1 MSNDSSRPTLDQYQ
15 IDVSQEALD
24 DLKERLVKTRFFDDL
39 DNGEEYY
46 GISTAYLKPL
56 VEYWADG
63 FDWRAQEKRLNTYNQ
78 HRIEIDGTPVHF
90 VHVRGK
96 GPDPTPL
103 ILNHGWPWPGEF
115 SYGLIGPLTDP
126 AAHGGD
132 PSLSFD
138 VIVPDL
144 PGFGF
149 STPVGRGDLNYWK
162 IADILHELMT
172 DVLGYDK
179 YAVAGSDYGAL
190 VTSQLGHKYADH
202 VIGIHLGHDMPP
214 GQFANERYW
223 DLTDG
228 ARIPADASPEL
239 RADLVNFVDTYVS
252 HVAAHMLDASTLT
265 HGLNDSPI
273 GMLAWLLKRWKKW
286 SDKRGD
292 FEENFSRDFILTQ
305 ATIFWVTQS
314 IGSSIRMYK
323 NAVRYPWVPSHDR
336 QPVVEA
342 PAGFT
347 FLLGDAAPPGVS
359 TVEQRIAFFENGPTR
374 AAFNPV
380 NVNAHLKGGHF
391 VHYENPE
398 AFATDLRET
407 FRRILG

>member
-1 MSNDSSRPTLDQYQ
+1 MSNEPTTALEPYK
-15 IDVSQEALD
+15 IDVSQDVLD
-24 DLKERLVKTRFFDDL
+24 DLQNRLRNTRFFDDL
-39 DNGEEYY
+39 DNEEEYY
-46 GISTAYLKPL
+46 GLSTAYLKPFI
-56 VEYWADG
+56 EYWADG
-63 FDWRAQEKRLNTYNQ
+63 FDWRAQEKRLNSYSRYTV
-78 HRIEIDGTPVHF
+78 EIDGTPVHF

-96 GPDPTPL
+96 GPKATPL
-103 ILNHGWPWPGEF
+103 LVNPGWPWPGEF

-138 VIVPDL
+138 VVLPDL

-162 IADILHELMT
+162 IADIMHKLMT
-172 DVLGYDK
+172 EVLGYEK
-179 YAVAGSDYGAL
+179 YGVAGSDYGAL
-190 VTSQLGHKYADH
+190 VTSALGHKYADSI
-202 VIGIHLGHDMPP
+202 IGLHYGHDMPP
-214 GQFANERYW
+214 GQFSNERFW

-228 ARIPADASPEL
+228 AKIPEDASPEV
-239 RADLVNFVDTYVS
+239 RADLVDFVDTYVS
-252 HVAAHMLDASTLT
+252 HVAVHMLDASTLT

-292 FEENFSRDFILTQ
+292 FDENFPRDFILTQ

-314 IGSSIRMYK
+314 IGSSIRMYR
-323 NAVRYPWVPSHDR
+323 NAERYPWVPSHDR
-336 QPVVEA
+336 QPTVEP

-347 FLLGDAAPPGVS
+347 LLVGDHFPPGVN
-359 TVEQRIAFFENGPTR
+359 TPEQRIAAFEHGPTR
-374 AAFNPV
+374 GAFNVV
-380 NVNAHLKGGHF
+380 NVNAHMKGGHF

-398 AFATDLRET
+398 AFVSDLRET
-407 FRRILG
+407 FRRIL